1 MARSDHFQRRLPLRS
16 GSQTRWAVLLSFA
29 GPVTLRQSS
38 DGENR
43 IANIRGTSMLFR
55 LES

>member
-1 MARSDHFQRRLPLRS
+1 M
-16 GSQTRWAVLLSFA
+16 LLSFA

-43 IANIRGTSMLFR
+43 IASIRGTTMLFR